1 MGLEG
6 GKMALDRALLGPR
19 PAPATSHT
27 GPAPPCWSAGAM
39 SAGAGQSYPLVYLQC
54 QGQGLAHGGNSASL
68 LNECKNLHEK
78 LLLSDQAPN
87 ELFSSFLPSFL
98 LFIFVFL
105 STDCHQRQTES
116 ILYSK

>member
-6 GKMALDRALLGPR
+6 GETALDRALPGPS

-27 GPAPPCWSAGAM
+27 GPAPPRWSAGAM
-39 SAGAGQSYPLVYLQC
+39 SAGAGQSCRPPVRLQC
-54 QGQGLAHGGNSASL
+54 QGQDLAHSGNSATL

-87 ELFSSFLPSFL
+87 WFLFFF
-98 LFIFVFL
+98 FF
-105 STDCHQRQTES
+105 
-116 ILYSK
+116 